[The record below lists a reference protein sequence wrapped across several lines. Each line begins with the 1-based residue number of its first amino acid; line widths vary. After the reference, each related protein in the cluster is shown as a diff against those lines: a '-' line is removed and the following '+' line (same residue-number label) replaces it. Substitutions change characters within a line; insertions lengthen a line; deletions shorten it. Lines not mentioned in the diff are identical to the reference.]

1 MRLGFAAARRC
12 STSDARHEWQVE
24 WQEEMRWR
32 ESSSKWSGAHSAHE
46 PSDPPSKTSAASN
59 KQQVHL
65 NIVATEAPEAATARL
80 AAVRRIRAERVR
92 QAELE
97 ERERIVQANVD
108 KALARSAHSQVYSAN
123 EVANEHIELRL
134 QEATR
139 AHLARRS
146 QVDAHQATWHPFP
159 SNNEVWV
166 PPDRHGYVDT
176 RSPPRTPARRK
187 SQGQSPRREGARG
200 AWPPQPEHVTS
211 PPPGPQSPPSSPPQS
226 PRPLDH
232 SISFDFALNVAQT
245 PATGVALEDA
255 SRPPARPETMPC
267 AMPGTVVGQER
278 LHRDNTLDETNE
290 TPAFEQEQALLATY
304 LAGGGY
310 DYLLGAADHAAA
322 TERGRHP
329 GGRDRAQVVGGVL
342 VMNDGSSCK
351 PKLVEQFMKPREGR
365 HLEDL
370 EGFVSCD

>member
-1 MRLGFAAARRC
+1 MRVGFAAARRC

-97 ERERIVQANVD
+97 ERERIVQANID
-108 KALARSAHSQVYSAN
+108 KALARSAHSHVYSAN

-232 SISFDFALNVAQT
+232 SISFDVALNVAQT

-278 LHRDNTLDETNE
+278 LHRDTTLDETWTKPGRNASFRAGAG
-290 TPAFEQEQALLATY
+290 PAGHLPRRRWLRLPARRGGPRCRHRTRPAPRRTRPRSSRRRGPRHERRELVQAEARGAIHEA
-304 LAGGGY
+304 AG
-310 DYLLGAADHAAA
+310 
-322 TERGRHP
+322 RSR
-329 GGRDRAQVVGGVL
+329 
-342 VMNDGSSCK
+342 S
-351 PKLVEQFMKPREGR
+351 
-365 HLEDL
+365 
-370 EGFVSCD
+370 